1 MSVETQQTFP
11 QQAPAPAAGGVPLGA
26 VLMLM
31 AVMGWSF
38 VGAIRCYA
46 RPAGGVA
53 SGLAA
58 PPVAAVGQDGA
69 EPGDEPPPDSQYAL
83 ADSSESPEA
92 EADAEPGEDEGED
105 DGGGDGGGDGED
117 GGEAAIET
125 EFSKSFTPPEQTEDW
140 AEQLELPKTVK
151 YTVRF
156 GGSLV
161 RVANLFK
168 IYHHEI
174 QALNPGVDPEREL
187 PPGTKVVV
195 YKGEGAPGEGGES
208 VDYAGAGSISDPGG
222 IPMVEGPGRIPKA
235 TPWKTFAIAETI
247 AVMDLALRR
256 WAKRPGAQKVLV
268 GNMSQRGGGRLKPH
282 STHQSGRDVDI
293 GYIQKWDGKE
303 ELNWRK
309 MNAQNLDP
317 GETWALLQTFV
328 GTGAVEVIF
337 IDRGLQKLLHEY
349 ARAQGVTE
357 AALEPWMEYPRRT
370 GEGAPMIQHVAG
382 HDDHIH
388 VRFACPPGQDRC
400 KSRAQE

>member
-1 MSVETQQTFP
+1 GP
-11 QQAPAPAAGGVPLGA
+11 
-26 VLMLM
+26 
-31 AVMGWSF
+31 
-38 VGAIRCYA
+38 
-46 RPAGGVA
+46 
-53 SGLAA
+53 
-58 PPVAAVGQDGA
+58 
-69 EPGDEPPPDSQYAL
+69 
-83 ADSSESPEA
+83 
-92 EADAEPGEDEGED
+92 DAEPVV
-105 DGGGDGGGDGED
+105 
-117 GGEAAIET
+117 ET
-125 EFSKSFTPPEQTEDW
+125 EFSRSFSPPARSDDW
-140 AEQLELPKTVK
+140 TEQLELPKTVK

-168 IYHHEI
+168 IFHHEI

-195 YKGEGAPGEGGES
+195 YKGEGVSGEGGES
-208 VDYAGAGSISDPGG
+208 VDFAGAGSISDPGG

-235 TPWKTFAIAETI
+235 TPWKTFAVAETV
-247 AVMDLALRR
+247 AALDLALRR

-268 GNMSQRGGGRLKPH
+268 GNLSQRGGGRLKPH

-303 ELNWRK
+303 ELNWRT

-337 IDRGLQKLLHEY
+337 IDRALQKLLFDY

-357 AALEPWMEYPRRT
+357 AALEPWMEYPQRT

-388 VRFACPPGQDRC
+388 VRFQCPPGHTRC
-400 KSRAQE
+400 KSRERD